1 MVGLDILSDSP
12 PPRPKNPQIPLM
24 VSPSSLMGPGS
35 LCGSRIIRS
44 NKPYIPKI
52 PLSAAL
58 VSARADVISPDV
70 NSPKFRVSGFDVK
83 NKDN

>member
-1 MVGLDILSDSP
+1 MVGLDILSNSP

-44 NKPYIPKI
+44 NKPCKI
-52 PLSAAL
+52 TLSAAL